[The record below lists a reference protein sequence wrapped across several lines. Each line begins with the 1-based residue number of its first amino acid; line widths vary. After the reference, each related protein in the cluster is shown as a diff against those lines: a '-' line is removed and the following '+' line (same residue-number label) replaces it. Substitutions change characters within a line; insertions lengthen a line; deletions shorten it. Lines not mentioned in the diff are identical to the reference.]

1 MKYPLDSFRQL
12 YFISG
17 FLKMDFFKRITLL
30 SALLL
35 SAASTASAF
44 VPRSTTC
51 TPSHAN
57 GGLFMSAVAESAT
70 DADTGA
76 RSIDNIRNIAV
87 IAHVDHGK
95 TTLVDALIR
104 QSGVFRDEGQADDAG
119 ERVMDSED
127 QERERGITIL
137 SKNLAVQR
145 DGVKI
150 NIMDTPGHAD
160 FGGEVERVLNMCDG
174 VILLVDSV
182 EGPKPQTRFVLDKAL
197 SKGMNALVC
206 VNKVDRPA
214 ARVDYVVD
222 NVFDLFVDLG
232 ATDEQTD
239 FKVVYAS
246 GIQGRAGTEPDNL
259 ADDMGPLFDAIL
271 DSIRAPTVE
280 KPEPEAL
287 QALVSNIDFDPF
299 KGKMGIARIT
309 NGSVK
314 TGQAIALAHPDKD
327 KKTGRIN
334 ELFVFD
340 NLGKQEVKEASAGE
354 IIMFTGVEGVE
365 IGDTLITNENA
376 GANAAEPL
384 EPIAVEQPTVRMTI
398 GVNKSPLAG
407 QEGKFLTSRMIRDRL
422 FKELDRNVAL
432 QVEETDSADRYEVSG
447 RGQLHLTVL
456 IETMRREGFE
466 LEVGPPTVIIKENE
480 ETGKKEEPWESVEV
494 RVPEEYNGPVIDLL
508 NNRKGELQ
516 DMGLEEGSNMSV
528 VKYLVP
534 TRGMLGLRSALLSS
548 TRGTAIIDSVFD
560 SYRPMI
566 AEGIQARDKGSLLA
580 FADGDATTFGITGA
594 QSRGSMFVSVGDAV
608 YNGMII
614 GINQRPGD
622 LEVNICKTK
631 ALNNMRAASKDK
643 DSGVIAPIEMSLDSC
658 VEYLASDEILEVTPS
673 LFRMSKNPAMKT
685 KGKGKK

>member
-1 MKYPLDSFRQL
+1 MEL
-12 YFISG
+12 
-17 FLKMDFFKRITLL
+17 FKKVSLL

-35 SAASTASAF
+35 SAAFNASAF
-44 VPRSTTC
+44 VPRANTC
-51 TPSHAN
+51 GAPH
-57 GGLFMSAVAESAT
+57 GGLFSAVADSAT
-70 DADTGA
+70 ETDTGSQ
-76 RSIDNIRNIAV
+76 SIENIRNIAV

-104 QSGVFRDEGQADDAG
+104 QSGVFRDEGQANDAG

-160 FGGEVERVLNMCDG
+160 FGGEVERVLGMCDG

-197 SKGMNALVC
+197 SKGMDALVV

-214 ARVDYVVD
+214 ARVEYVVD

-246 GIQGRAGTEPDNL
+246 GLQGKAGLEPDKL
-259 ADDMGPLFDAIL
+259 ADDMGPLFDSIL
-271 DSIRAPTVE
+271 ENIRAPTVE
-280 KPEPEAL
+280 RPEPEAL
-287 QALVSNIDFDPF
+287 QAMVSNIVFDPF

-314 TGQAIALAHPDKD
+314 AGQNIALAHPDKD
-327 KKTGRIN
+327 KSTGRVK

-340 NLGKQEVKEASAGE
+340 NLGKKEIEAASAGE
-354 IIMFTGVEGVE
+354 IIMFSGIDGVE
-365 IGDTLITNENA
+365 IGDTLVTNENA
-376 GANAAEPL
+376 GANAAEPM

-432 QVEETDSADRYEVSG
+432 NVEETDSADRYEVSG

-494 RVPEEYNGPVIDLL
+494 RVPEEYNGQVIDLL

-516 DMGLEEGSNMSV
+516 DMGLEESSGMSV

-548 TRGTAIIDSVFD
+548 TRGTALIDSVFD
-560 SYRPMI
+560 SYRAMI
-566 AEGIQARDKGSLLA
+566 DGSIQARDKGSLLA
-580 FADGDATTFGITGA
+580 FADGPATTFGIEGA
-594 QSRGSMFVSVGDAV
+594 QTRGNMFVSVGDDV

-614 GINQRPGD
+614 GIHQRPGD

-643 DSGVIAPIEMSLDSC
+643 NAGIIAPIEMSLDSC
-658 VEYLASDEILEVTPS
+658 VEYLAVDEILEVTPS
-673 LFRMSKNPAMKT
+673 LFRMSKNPALAK
-685 KGKGKK
+685 KRKGKK